1 MPHAVVGLGG
11 VGIDGLLMGHGME
24 QRWLR
29 GVTVASR
36 LHPLR
41 LIPVHTWSSADS

>member
-24 QRWLR
+24 QRWLP

-41 LIPVHTWSSADS
+41 LIPDHTWSSADS